1 MVEGAEMSTSVKPP
15 LWFWVVS
22 AAMLLWNGLGVM
34 AYIVDAG
41 ITAEALKALPDA
53 ERALRE
59 SRPAWA
65 TSAFAVAVFGGMVG
79 CLLLLVRS
87 RWALPMLALSLIGVI
102 VQMAHAFLIANS
114 FEVYGPGGLI
124 MPAMVLA
131 GALFLVW
138 FARHARGRG
147 WLR

>member
-1 MVEGAEMSTSVKPP
+1 MSASVKPP

-22 AAMLLWNGLGVM
+22 AAMLLWNGVGVM
-34 AYIVDAG
+34 AYIADATIG
-41 ITAEALKALPDA
+41 AEALKALPDA

-65 TSAFAVAVFGGMVG
+65 TAAFAVAVFGGAVG

-87 RWALPMLALSLIGVI
+87 RWALPVLVVSLIGVI
-102 VQMAHAFLIANS
+102 VQMTHAFLIANS

-124 MPAMVLA
+124 MPVMVLV
-131 GALFLVW
+131 LSLCLVW
-138 FARHARGRG
+138 FARRARMRG

>member
-1 MVEGAEMSTSVKPP
+1 MSTSTKPP
-15 LWFWVVS
+15 LWFWAVS

-34 AYIVDAG
+34 AYIADATISVD
-41 ITAEALKALPDA
+41 ALKALPDA

-65 TSAFAVAVFGGMVG
+65 TAAFAVAVFGGAVG

-87 RWALPMLALSLIGVI
+87 RWALAVLVVSLLGVI

-124 MPAMVLA
+124 MPVMVLV
-131 GALFLVW
+131 LSVCLVW
-138 FARHARGRG
+138 LARRARMRG

>member
-1 MVEGAEMSTSVKPP
+1 MSTSVKPP

-34 AYIVDAG
+34 AYIADAT
-41 ITAEALKALPDA
+41 ITADALKALPDA

-65 TSAFAVAVFGGMVG
+65 TAAFAVAVFGGMVG

-87 RWALPMLALSLIGVI
+87 RWALPVLVLSLIGVI
-102 VQMAHAFLIANS
+102 VQMTHAFLIANS
-114 FEVYGPGGLI
+114 YEVYGPGGLI
-124 MPAMVLA
+124 MPVMVLA
-131 GALFLVW
+131 LSMFLVW
-138 FARHARGRG
+138 LARRARMRG

>member
-1 MVEGAEMSTSVKPP
+1 MSTSVKPP
-15 LWFWVVS
+15 LWFWAVS

-34 AYIVDAG
+34 AYIADAT
-41 ITAEALKALPDA
+41 IAADALKALPDA

-65 TSAFAVAVFGGMVG
+65 TAAFAVAVFGGAVG
-79 CLLLLVRS
+79 CLLLLVRN
-87 RWALPMLALSLIGVI
+87 RWALPVLVVSLIGVI
-102 VQMAHAFLIANS
+102 VQMTHAFLIANS

-124 MPAMVLA
+124 MPVMVLA
-131 GALFLVW
+131 LSLCLVW
-138 FARHARGRG
+138 FARRARTRG